1 MNKIL
6 SVLKLNKEA
15 NLLDSKMYIIKSL
28 LAVATAY
35 IWSVHNPILK
45 KDTISVLFGLM
56 LTLEPVTLT
65 GVKNGWDQIYA
76 SLLGAISTVIIVY
89 MGGGINAFTIALS
102 VAFTLF
108 VCLKINWRMVS
119 PVAIFTSIYMTQ
131 YIQKTASGA
140 PSMALTF
147 RLRMAALGAGVLVAV
162 IYNFIF
168 SFVSYKQML
177 NKRVLFLI
185 DSIYENLQATSK
197 AIEEN
202 NMDKIYMLKTK
213 LPQDFNNI
221 DWVMT
226 FFMDMKKEARFKLK
240 ISSINM
246 DLIEKYE
253 NMVLTIRTINHL
265 NYDICYTLCDECG
278 DMDISEEN
286 REKIANSIKRVLNKL
301 YTLKN
306 SNYIL
311 LEKTDSEKNKTILQG
326 TDEKL
331 QRVFHDVDTMIN
343 IVE

>member
-15 NLLDSKMYIIKSL
+15 NLLDSKMYIIKTF

-35 IWSVHNPILK
+35 IWSAHNPILK
-45 KDTISVLFGLM
+45 RDTISVLFGLM

-76 SLLGAISTVIIVY
+76 SLLGALSTVIIVY
-89 MGGGINAFTIALS
+89 IGGGINAFTIALS
-102 VAFTLF
+102 IAFTLF

-140 PSMALTF
+140 ASMALTF

-162 IYNFIF
+162 MYNFIF

-185 DSIYENLQATSK
+185 DSIYDNLQATSK
-197 AIEEN
+197 AIKEN
-202 NMDKIYMLKTK
+202 NMDKIYTLKSK

-226 FFMDMKKEARFKLK
+226 FFMDMKKEAKFKLK
-240 ISSINM
+240 ISKITMS
-246 DLIEKYE
+246 LIEKYE

-265 NYDICYTLCDECG
+265 NYDICYTLCDECRG
-278 DMDISEEN
+278 LDISEEN
-286 REKIANSIKRVLNKL
+286 RDKIANSIKRVLNKL
-301 YTLKN
+301 DILKN
-306 SNYIL
+306 SNGAF
-311 LEKTDSEKNKTILQG
+311 LEKIDVTKKQSHAQG
-326 TDEKL
+326 DDEKL
-331 QRVFHDVDTMIN
+331 QRVFHDVETMIN
-343 IVE
+343 IVK